1 MVRLGENQIAEVYF
15 QNEWVP
21 ICGHWFWNNNIGATL
36 FCQELGFQY
45 GYIKNQSDLPND
57 GLRIGQC
64 NAGDSWLQCSHDG
77 CNQLEVGGF
86 CNNGLGAC
94 TQGQHVA
101 VSIGCFNEGTK
112 NLLKFTPFKFTYLKK
127 D

>member
-64 NAGDSWLQCSHDG
+64 NRNCVKYSSHHCCDIT
-77 CNQLEVGGF
+77 NSHFFFF
-86 CNNGLGAC
+86 CQNA
-94 TQGQHVA
+94 
-101 VSIGCFNEGTK
+101 
-112 NLLKFTPFKFTYLKK
+112 KFTNGEIQATRN
-127 D
+127 